1 MVAKLTRA
9 EQRNFIGLITAMGDG
24 DGRTAACCILEFAK
38 KSESGAPDPPYD
50 AMTRE
55 NFTRDIMALFAVKC
69 KGYRRGTDIGE
80 VLRGVLSL
88 CRKHHV
94 TVPANYDTLVMN
106 ALCLDGMA
114 RSLLPGYNV
123 LDSAEAL
130 LRLNKVVGRA
140 PLLRNLLL
148 PLANWLKRRH
158 DAHFIR

>member
-1 MVAKLTRA
+1 MPKTPCDR
-9 EQRNFIGLITAMGDG
+9 
-24 DGRTAACCILEFAK
+24 
-38 KSESGAPDPPYD
+38 
-50 AMTRE
+50 
-55 NFTRDIMALFAVKC
+55 
-69 KGYRRGTDIGE
+69 
-80 VLRGVLSL
+80 
-88 CRKHHV
+88 
-94 TVPANYDTLVMN
+94 PANYATLVMN

-123 LDSAEAL
+123 LDRAEAL